1 MSARKSEKPVIG
13 RREWF
18 RILEFDLDWIRG
30 KIDTGA
36 RTSSLHATGIR
47 SFTRDGHRWVSF
59 RTVGG
64 LECEAPVVF
73 EKKVKSSNGQPSR
86 RYFVE
91 VEAESLD
98 GAKHSL
104 LVSLTCREAMK
115 CPLLLGRRALTG
127 FLVDCSRSQLL
138 GRR

>member
-1 MSARKSEKPVIG
+1 MSGQSHRKPVIG

-18 RILEFDLDWIRG
+18 RIHELGLDWVRG

-36 RTSSLHATGIR
+36 RTSSLHGTEIR
-47 SFTRDGHRWVSF
+47 SFDRDGKEWVGF
-59 RTVGG
+59 LTVDG

-73 EKKVKSSNGQPSR
+73 EKRVKSSNGQPST

-98 GAKHSL
+98 GGKHLL

-127 FLVDCSRSQLL
+127 FLVDSSRSQML

>member
-1 MSARKSEKPVIG
+1 MKEPKERKPVIG

-18 RILEFDLDWIRG
+18 RFPELGLDWVRA

-47 SFTRDGHRWVSF
+47 AFDRGGEEWVSF
-59 RTVGG
+59 LTVSG
-64 LECEAPVVF
+64 LECEALVVF
-73 EKKVKSSNGQPSR
+73 EKRVRSSNGHPST

-98 GAKHSL
+98 GGKHSL

-115 CPLLLGRRALTG
+115 CPLLLGRRALTN